1 MAKPKQIQKIRFE
14 PVSRIRTSG
23 LCQSLIFGSQCFI
36 VSPYTGGEGEPNLD
50 HGNLTEGEGSVQ
62 LTSFYNQSRSAAID
76 IANIISLFTKHA
88 TLARRSTVLSHPV
101 QLVFSTLT
109 LWLIQLLR
117 FWFKCG
123 LFTNLKSSIQSKF
136 N

>member
-1 MAKPKQIQKIRFE
+1 MASMAKPKQIQKIRFE

-101 QLVFSTLT
+101 QLVFSALT
-109 LWLIQLLR
+109 
-117 FWFKCG
+117 
-123 LFTNLKSSIQSKF
+123 QSYKTMVDTTPKILV
-136 N
+136 